1 MGKKNHEEAKESG
14 ILCTT
19 LQNNSSKI
27 IFEDN
32 TLCCQFLNDY
42 VDLPHFKEVRPEDIR
57 DVSTEFVPQFSN
69 ERQADRIKEIKIR
82 GEKDIPPFFLISLIE
97 HKSDVEY
104 NIHMQ
109 IFRYMVYIWEK
120 YERRMEK
127 EKKGCT
133 RRRDFRYPPIIPII
147 YYEGKRKWTAP
158 KEFKDKIVF
167 GEAFKEFL
175 PNFSYYMVP
184 VHAYSNDILI
194 GHEDEISLVML
205 INKMQTIEDVE
216 QFRKLPAEKIDR
228 ILKDTPDYL
237 LDIIANVLRSFLLK
251 ENVPEDETEALVG
264 KVKEKKM
271 GELFANMDKMD
282 IQAERRKTAEAQRR
296 ADEAQHRAAK
306 TIAEEKENRIRDV
319 VSVGKQ
325 YGATKGELAD
335 RLRKTHGFALE
346 EAMEKVERYWNQPE
360 AVENKL

>member
-1 MGKKNHEEAKESG
+1 MEKKNHGEVKKSG

-57 DVSTEFVPQFSN
+57 DVSAEFVPQFSN

-82 GEKDIPPFFLISLIE
+82 GEKDITPFFLISLIE

-133 RRRDFRYPPIIPII
+133 RRKDFCYPPIIPII

-158 KEFKDKIVF
+158 REFKDKIAF

-184 VHAYSNDILI
+184 VHDYSNDILI
-194 GHEDEISLVML
+194 GHGDEISLVML
-205 INKMQTIEDVE
+205 INKLQTIEDVE
-216 QFRKLPAEKIDR
+216 QFRRLPAEKVDR

-251 ENVPEDETEALVG
+251 ENVPEDETETLVG

-282 IQAERRKTAEAQRR
+282 IQAERRKSAEAIAEAQK
-296 ADEAQHRAAK
+296 EIAK
-306 TIAEEKENRIRDV
+306 ERENRIKDV

-325 YGATKGELAD
+325 FGATKDELAD
-335 RLRKTHGFALE
+335 RIRKTHGIGQG
-346 EAMEKVERYWNQPE
+346 EAMEKVEFYWNQPE
-360 AVENKL
+360 AAENEI